1 MERWNEIDLK
11 ATFVIFACNKS
22 SINYVIDFSKVLVCT
37 FLSQHAANFYI
48 QRKLINFHKSNSQP

>member
-1 MERWNEIDLK
+1 MQRWNEIDLK

-22 SINYVIDFSKVLVCT
+22 SINYVIDFSKVLFCT

-48 QRKLINFHKSNSQP
+48 QIKLINFS